1 MISLITIPKNNKY
14 LKASMQKHYTK
25 PKGFV
30 GRSICYAI
38 YFNETLYGHIL
49 GGSST
54 LYLKG
59 RNEFFNIDKSKLNN
73 IINNIFYHV
82 EKVNNKYPIRNFT
95 TEVLKAWREQ
105 IKIDWQQKYGDKVIG
120 YESLIEPPRTAEL
133 YKKDK
138 WVLVGTTFG
147 YTCKRI
153 PGHEKGAFK
162 TGKRVW
168 NTKDLKP
175 KLIFCRGL

>member
-14 LKASMQKHYTK
+14 LKASMKKHYTK

-82 EKVNNKYPIRNFT
+82 EKVDNKYPIRNFT

-138 WVLVGTTFG
+138 WVLVGATFG

-168 NTKDLKP
+168 NKKNLKP

>member
-14 LKASMQKHYTK
+14 LKESMKKHYTK

-59 RNEFFNIDKSKLNN
+59 RNEFFNINKSKLNN

-82 EKVNNKYPIRNFT
+82 EKVNNKYPMRNFT

-147 YTCKRI
+147 YTRKRI
-153 PGHEKGAFK
+153 PGKEKGVFK

-168 NTKDLKP
+168 NKKDLKP

>member
-1 MISLITIPKNNKY
+1 MK
-14 LKASMQKHYTK
+14 KHYTK

-59 RNEFFNIDKSKLNN
+59 RNEFFNIDKTKLNN

-95 TEVLKAWREQ
+95 TEVLKVWREQ
-105 IKIDWQQKYGDKVIG
+105 ISIDWQQKYGDKVIG

-138 WVLVGTTFG
+138 WVLVGSTFG

-168 NTKDLKP
+168 NKKNLKP
-175 KLIFCRGL
+175 KLIFCRGV

>member
-14 LKASMQKHYTK
+14 LKASMKKHYTK

-82 EKVNNKYPIRNFT
+82 EKVDNKYPIRNFT

-138 WVLVGTTFG
+138 WVLVGSTFG

-162 TGKRVW
+162 TGTRVW

>member
-1 MISLITIPKNNKY
+1 MISLITISKNNKY
-14 LKASMQKHYTK
+14 LKESMKNHYTK
-25 PKGFV
+25 PKGMV

-49 GGSST
+49 GGRST

-59 RNEFFNIDKSKLNN
+59 RNEFFNIDKTKLNN

-95 TEVLKAWREQ
+95 TEVLKVWREQ
-105 IKIDWQQKYGDKVIG
+105 ISIDWQQKYGDKVIG

-138 WVLVGTTFG
+138 WVLVGSTFG

-168 NTKDLKP
+168 NKKNLKP

>member
-1 MISLITIPKNNKY
+1 M
-14 LKASMQKHYTK
+14 
-25 PKGFV
+25 
-30 GRSICYAI
+30 
-38 YFNETLYGHIL
+38 YGHIL

-59 RNEFFNIDKSKLNN
+59 RNEFFNIDKTKLNN

-95 TEVLKAWREQ
+95 TEVLKVWREQ
-105 IKIDWQQKYGDKVIG
+105 ISIDWQQKYGDKVIG

-138 WVLVGTTFG
+138 WVLVGSTFG

-168 NTKDLKP
+168 NKKNLKP

>member
-14 LKASMQKHYTK
+14 LKASMKKHYTK

-82 EKVNNKYPIRNFT
+82 EKVDNKYPIRNFT

-138 WVLVGTTFG
+138 WVLVGSTFG

-168 NTKDLKP
+168 NTKYLKP

>member
-1 MISLITIPKNNKY
+1 MK
-14 LKASMQKHYTK
+14 KHYTK

-82 EKVNNKYPIRNFT
+82 EKVDNKYPIRNFT

-120 YESLIEPPRTAEL
+120 YESLIEPPRPAEL

-147 YTCKRI
+147 YTCKRM
-153 PGHEKGAFK
+153 PGNEKGVFK

>member
-14 LKASMQKHYTK
+14 LKASMKKHYTK

-82 EKVNNKYPIRNFT
+82 EKVDNKYPIRNFT

-138 WVLVGTTFG
+138 WVLVGSTFG

-168 NTKDLKP
+168 NKKNLKP

>member
-1 MISLITIPKNNKY
+1 MK
-14 LKASMQKHYTK
+14 KHYTK

-82 EKVNNKYPIRNFT
+82 EKVDNKYPIRNFT

-138 WVLVGTTFG
+138 WVLVGSTFG

-168 NTKDLKP
+168 NKKNLKP

>member
-1 MISLITIPKNNKY
+1 MK
-14 LKASMQKHYTK
+14 KHYTK

-59 RNEFFNIDKSKLNN
+59 RNEFFNIDKTKLNN

-95 TEVLKAWREQ
+95 TEVLKVWREQ
-105 IKIDWQQKYGDKVIG
+105 ISIDWQQKYGDKVIG

-138 WVLVGTTFG
+138 WVLVGSTFG

-168 NTKDLKP
+168 NKKNLKP

>member
-14 LKASMQKHYTK
+14 LKASMKKHYTK

-38 YFNETLYGHIL
+38 YFNETLYGHIF

-153 PGHEKGAFK
+153 PGHEKGVFK

>member
-1 MISLITIPKNNKY
+1 MISLITISKNNKY
-14 LKASMQKHYTK
+14 LKESMKKHYTK

-59 RNEFFNIDKSKLNN
+59 RNEFFNIDKTKLNN

-95 TEVLKAWREQ
+95 TEVLKVWREQ
-105 IKIDWQQKYGDKVIG
+105 ISIDWQQKYGDKVIG

-138 WVLVGTTFG
+138 WVLVGSTFG

-168 NTKDLKP
+168 NKKNLKP